1 LQRAISSYVTTWPLL
16 NVGELTKT
24 LEHAQQMNAVYD
36 PVKHS
41 FLAHIFSF
49 DLGIMNRG
57 FASLA
62 LWFMGYPDQAREE
75 YKTALEH
82 ARQLGHPFTLAFA
95 LVGACEL
102 YWFLR
107 EPENIARHVEELAAV
122 SEEKGLVYWEAHAVF
137 YKGEKR
143 VSAGKIQEGLA
154 EMRRG
159 LNIMLATGTLTCF
172 TRLLARMAD
181 FCLRAGEL
189 EAGLAAVNE
198 ADEVKCKFDERYMEA
213 EIHRLKGELLL
224 KKGEDPEAVKRLFEQ
239 ALEVSRA
246 QKAKTLELRAA
257 MSMGRLLRKQGKA
270 AEAHKLL
277 DEVYRW
283 FKEGFDTADLK
294 DARALL
300 DELKAA
306 SGNK

>member
-1 LQRAISSYVTTWPLL
+1 
-16 NVGELTKT
+16 
-24 LEHAQQMNAVYD
+24 M
-36 PVKHS
+36 
-41 FLAHIFSF
+41 
-49 DLGIMNRG
+49 
-57 FASLA
+57 
-62 LWFMGYPDQAREE
+62 
-75 YKTALEH
+75 
-82 ARQLGHPFTLAFA
+82 
-95 LVGACEL
+95 
-102 YWFLR
+102 
-107 EPENIARHVEELAAV
+107 LAA
-122 SEEKGLVYWEAHAVF
+122 
-137 YKGEKR
+137 
-143 VSAGKIQEGLA
+143 
-154 EMRRG
+154 
-159 LNIMLATGTLTCF
+159 GTLTCF

-189 EAGLAAVNE
+189 EAGLAAVKE

-270 AEAHKLL
+270 GEAHKLL
-277 DEVYRW
+277 DDVYRW
-283 FKEGFDTADLK
+283 FSEGFDTADLK

-306 SGNK
+306 AGNK